1 MRYPLRHGGK
11 SDHRNLHRGDVFEE
25 TDAHGVGCSHRIRRN
40 GRSVVRHHTKDKG
53 DLGVAK
59 AHADLVTK
67 GFYVLFPTTE
77 RAPFDLVAYADGTFH
92 RVQVKY
98 RSGRGGAIHLN
109 LRSTWSDRHGVHST
123 SIDKAAVDAICI
135 YCPETDECYY
145 IRPTDQALPSIFGSR
160 RPGTVSRN
168 ESCRPHHS
176 VTCRTDSRIL
186 QTTSA
191 PRREAAM
198 NSDAAAG

>member
-11 SDHRNLHRGDVFEE
+11 SDHRNLHRGDVLAE
-25 TDAHGVGCSHRIRRN
+25 TDVHYVGCSHRIRRD

-77 RAPFDLVAYADGTFH
+77 HAPFDLVAYADGTFH

-98 RSGRGGAIHLN
+98 RSMRRGVVTLKLN
-109 LRSTWSDRHGVHST
+109 SNWSDRHGVHRSP
-123 SIDKAAVDAICI
+123 IDKSSVDAICI

-145 IRPTDQALPSIFGSR
+145 IRPTDHR
-160 RPGTVSRN
+160 VSVNLRITPTKN
-168 ESCRPHHS
+168 GQQK
-176 VTCRTDSRIL
+176 RIL
-186 QTTSA
+186 PAASFRDLPDRLPNPADDFRTSA
-191 PRREAAM
+191 
-198 NSDAAAG
+198 

>member
-11 SDHRNLHRGDVFEE
+11 SDHRNLHRGDVLAE
-25 TDAHGVGCSHRIRRN
+25 TDVHYVGCSHRIRRN

-59 AHADLVTK
+59 AYADLVVK
-67 GFYVLFPTTE
+67 GFDVLFPATE
-77 RAPFDLVAYADGTFH
+77 HAPFDLVAYADGAFH

-98 RSGRGGAIHLN
+98 RSARGGAIHLN

-123 SIDKAAVDAICI
+123 PIDKEAIDLVCI

-145 IRPTDQALPSIFGSR
+145 IRPTDHGA
-160 RPGTVSRN
+160 
-168 ESCRPHHS
+168 S
-176 VTCRTDSRIL
+176 VNLRITPTKNGQQKRIL
-186 QTTSA
+186 PAASFRDLPDRLPNPADDIRTSA
-191 PRREAAM
+191 
-198 NSDAAAG
+198 